1 MIAAAIHCNAA
12 NYLRVN
18 QIGYL
23 VDDVKVA
30 VIMMEHGDA
39 PTSFCVVNAD
49 SGKKTVMHSVKPT
62 GEFAGFAQ
70 TARLDFSKV
79 KTPGTYYITA
89 AGAKSSS
96 FRIANDAY
104 AGAQEVPLNY
114 MRQQRC
120 GWNPLMRD
128 SCHRYDGRLQLCGDR
143 DGEHVDVRG
152 GWHDASDYLQ
162 YLTTSANAVYQMLF
176 AYSQNPSV
184 WADNFQTDGT
194 EGANGIPD
202 ILDEARWGLEWMLK
216 MQDRPVEEYE
226 CNARGIDLRRNFPTN
241 YYQRKRVNQEP
252 ASENETRALISI
264 FQEYSSLGLLTFSYS
279 RGKIVYCRQEKGFAY
294 NQKNYRLARHLQKCS
309 GYRLEKGIA
318 GGARVKKAGAKPEMG
333 SPEQFYAEVI
343 RQPSLAIE
351 IPEYRKDDME
361 ELRLIPLEYLYSLNS
376 GILANA

>member
-1 MIAAAIHCNAA
+1 MRHGGEGQHIRACDTLATLYHTNEKI
-12 NYLRVN
+12 
-18 QIGYL
+18 
-23 VDDVKVA
+23 DV
-30 VIMMEHGDA
+30 
-39 PTSFCVVNAD
+39 S
-49 SGKKTVMHSVKPT
+49 
-62 GEFAGFAQ
+62 
-70 TARLDFSKV
+70 
-79 KTPGTYYITA
+79 
-89 AGAKSSS
+89 
-96 FRIANDAY
+96 
-104 AGAQEVPLNY
+104 
-114 MRQQRC
+114 
-120 GWNPLMRD
+120 
-128 SCHRYDGRLQLCGDR
+128 
-143 DGEHVDVRG
+143 G
-152 GWHDASDYLQ
+152 GWHDAGDYGRYVVPGAKSVADLLIAYDANPELFSD
-162 YLTTSANAVYQMLF
+162 SI
-176 AYSQNPSV
+176 
-184 WADNFQTDGT
+184 
-194 EGANGIPD
+194 GIPESGNGVPD
-202 ILDEARWGLEWMLK
+202 VLDEARYELEWMLK

>member
-1 MIAAAIHCNAA
+1 MTVKETCTYEKVYLALWETGQRYGKFAQFRVIGRSHDDRMIPMLEIGKGDICIFCVSGIGGKDGIMPEYLLHMAAEYCQAYECGWVMDENYEVRKLLDRVRICLIPVLNPDGYEIAAC
-12 NYLRVN
+12 
-18 QIGYL
+18 GYN
-23 VDDVKVA
+23 
-30 VIMMEHGDA
+30 VIRN
-39 PTSFCVVNAD
+39 PI
-49 SGKKTVMHSVKPT
+49 
-62 GEFAGFAQ
+62 
-70 TARLDFSKV
+70 
-79 KTPGTYYITA
+79 Y
-89 AGAKSSS
+89 
-96 FRIANDAY
+96 
-104 AGAQEVPLNY
+104 
-114 MRQQRC
+114 RQ
-120 GWNPLMRD
+120 
-128 SCHRYDGRLQLCGDR
+128 
-143 DGEHVDVRG
+143 
-152 GWHDASDYLQ
+152 
-162 YLTTSANAVYQMLF
+162 
-176 AYSQNPSV
+176 
-184 WADNFQTDGT
+184 
-194 EGANGIPD
+194 
-202 ILDEARWGLEWMLK
+202 MLK